1 MRKRK
6 LIISLGLII
15 VFLGLLHFVP
25 IYSKS
30 GYIDH
35 TINGNATCI
44 GYLGNQPHYYRLI
57 NNDLSEFNKDKA
69 IFKLDVN
76 TFNNTLCGIEPVTLR
91 LYLL

>member
-1 MRKRK
+1 M
-6 LIISLGLII
+6 ISLSIVI

-35 TINGNATCI
+35 SKNGSATCI

-57 NNDLSEFNKDKA
+57 TNNLSEFNKDRA
-69 IFKLDVN
+69 SYN
-76 TFNNTLCGIEPVTLR
+76 QSMNFNNTVCGIEPVTLR
-91 LYLL
+91 LYVL